1 MQSQLQSFND
11 ESTEG
16 LHRGYVQNRQQK
28 WSRKRKLR
36 QETHHQET
44 RMRGFSFFLFFFL
57 RPAFRILRLLNLRDT
72 GLINQM
78 SVFGCILAWIF
89 LNLWLDPN
97 PNTMFHWGPG
107 NWRCGWLVFKNRPN
121 QSLHCWPKGLL
132 MGYMNK
138 LFIVQHLSKMLPW
151 GWNSNL
157 RVTTTAGIV
166 TTWLLCGFQEVMD
179 Q

>member
-1 MQSQLQSFND
+1 MNLQRVC
-11 ESTEG
+11 TEG
-16 LHRGYVQNRQQK
+16 TCRTG
-28 WSRKRKLR
+28 SRSEAGSGKPR

-44 RMRGFSFFLFFFL
+44 RMRGFSFFLFFFFNGPCL
-57 RPAFRILRLLNLRDT
+57 QNPEAVEPERHGPHQSNECIWMYFGMNL
-72 GLINQM
+72 
-78 SVFGCILAWIF
+78 S
-89 LNLWLDPN
+89 NLWLDPN

-166 TTWLLCGFQEVMD
+166 TTWLLCGFQEVMY